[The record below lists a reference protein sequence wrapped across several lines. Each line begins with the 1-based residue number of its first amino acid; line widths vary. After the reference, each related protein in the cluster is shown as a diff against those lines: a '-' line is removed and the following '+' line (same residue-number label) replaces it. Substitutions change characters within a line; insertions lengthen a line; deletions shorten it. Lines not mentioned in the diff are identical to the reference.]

1 VTYRRR
7 HTPLHAARA
16 AVGSA
21 WCIVLAAV
29 ALSLEHPLLLV
40 IVLGAVLAA
49 ATLAQVP
56 GPVLRAIAWA
66 VPFGLMIVLVNAVVV
81 RDGVT
86 VIVRGETVP
95 WLGTLDI
102 TLEATVYGLVLG
114 LRALIV
120 IGIFALHSAAV
131 DPDELLRAFRRVSFH
146 SALTATLA
154 TRLVPTLAR
163 DARRLRDA
171 QRCRPGEPASR
182 VALVR
187 AVATGAL
194 DRAVDVAATLEVRG
208 YGAPG
213 ARPRG
218 SGRPWSRHDLAFTAS
233 TAGLAVLGLGAWLGG
248 WDPFEAYPLTRAP
261 VDVSVLVLGAALLAC
276 VLAPF
281 ADRRG
286 VGR

>member
-1 VTYRRR
+1 VTYRHR

-21 WCIVLAAV
+21 WCVVLAAV

-49 ATLAQVP
+49 AAFAQVP

-66 VPFGLMIVLVNAVVV
+66 VPFGLTIVLVNAVVV

-86 VIVRGETVP
+86 VIVRGWTVP
-95 WLGTLDI
+95 VAGDARHHAR
-102 TLEATVYGLVLG
+102 ATVYGLVLG

-154 TRLVPTLAR
+154 TRLVPVLAR

-171 QRCRPGEPASR
+171 QRCRPASPR
-182 VALVR
+182 PRR
-187 AVATGAL
+187 ARARRG
-194 DRAVDVAATLEVRG
+194 DRRAGPRASTSRPRWRSAAT
-208 YGAPG
+208 
-213 ARPRG
+213 ARRAAGRPAR
-218 SGRPWSRHDLAFTAS
+218 RPWSRHDLAFAAPPPGS
-233 TAGLAVLGLGAWLGG
+233 RCSAWARGSRAG
-248 WDPFEAYPLTRAP
+248 TRSRP
-261 VDVSVLVLGAALLAC
+261 I
-276 VLAPF
+276 
-281 ADRRG
+281 R
-286 VGR
+286 